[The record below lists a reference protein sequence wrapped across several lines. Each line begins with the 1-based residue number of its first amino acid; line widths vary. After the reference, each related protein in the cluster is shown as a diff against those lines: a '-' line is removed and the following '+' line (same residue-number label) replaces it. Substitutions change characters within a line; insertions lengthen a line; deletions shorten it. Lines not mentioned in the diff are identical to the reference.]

1 MGIPAA
7 GQHADGFA
15 GPRKV
20 LQELSK
26 GALAVGGNVV
36 GHGEKSGDCAEPG
49 AQQAVCPA
57 RARLRTT
64 APRAR
69 RSPMGGPRPTQ
80 AAGPG
85 RGTAGGGAL
94 QWEGRS
100 GARPRKKGGH
110 LRLGGIAAEARALR
124 ARGGVYGGGRCIAE
138 GEQLRQEGGRA
149 PQVGGALRG
158 RGQHVREAPQV
169 GGPEAQ
175 RRRTLR
181 FAQDSSQCSVSSRG
195 RPSFTSGSPRF
206 LLRAEVSGKHVWR
219 ILRLKASMGVPV
231 PTGPYGGR
239 EGMRPPYSRPGA
251 SGSGEGAG
259 KAGKGD
265 KTPVLT

>member
-1 MGIPAA
+1 MPGLGGFSPLFSYPRYAPPPWFPIPSTSYPHFSSWVPLHNPFPASTFPIPPPLCPSLSPGFPFPSLLPGTPILPPHPSSASTPPPPERAWRRLRTLGIPAA

-57 RARLRTT
+57 RARLITT

-100 GARPRKKGGH
+100 GARPRKEGGH

-149 PQVGGALRG
+149 PQGAE
-158 RGQHVREAPQV
+158 H
-169 GGPEAQ
+169 
-175 RRRTLR
+175 
-181 FAQDSSQCSVSSRG
+181 
-195 RPSFTSGSPRF
+195 
-206 LLRAEVSGKHVWR
+206 
-219 ILRLKASMGVPV
+219 
-231 PTGPYGGR
+231 
-239 EGMRPPYSRPGA
+239 
-251 SGSGEGAG
+251 
-259 KAGKGD
+259 
-265 KTPVLT
+265 